1 MCKQR
6 RIFDINPYSVSSVVF
21 NLSKGVVE
29 SFGGCGQSLSLDL
42 EGDQVKWQLDPRVQ
56 VNRRTA
62 TFHCDLRDTRN
73 HNFSTLAFVGEFPAA
88 KKGQGRD
95 ADSINTAKG
104 ERRLNLEQR

>member
-1 MCKQR
+1 M
-6 RIFDINPYSVSSVVF
+6 SVSSVVF
-21 NLSKGVVE
+21 NLNKGVVE
-29 SFGGCGQSLSLDL
+29 SFGGGGQTLSLDPD
-42 EGDQVKWQLDPRVQ
+42 GDQVKWQLDPRVQ

-73 HNFSTLAFVGEFPAA
+73 HNFNTLAFVGEFPAA